1 MSTRERIAEQL
12 GACRGFVSG
21 RALAEGLGISRAAVW
36 KHVESLKAD
45 GYQIESARSRG
56 YRLLAGPDRVSQSEL
71 AVHLDSAW
79 LGHHLIWHAATGSTN
94 ADAAAAARDGA
105 VEGTVV
111 VAEEQSA
118 GRGRLGRTWVSAARV
133 NLYASV
139 VLRPWIVPAEA
150 PQLSL
155 VAGLAVAAALERE
168 GLDAR
173 IKWPNDVLL
182 DGRKVCGILTEIEA
196 EADRVSFVVVGIGV
210 NLNSTLEH
218 FPAELHDKATSVVLA
233 SGRRVDRARFAAR
246 LLAELERRYEGFR
259 EHGFAALAAEWE
271 SRSDMLGREI
281 CVSAGGEELG
291 GICLGIDS
299 DGALLLK
306 EEGREAPRRV
316 LAGDVSVIGGYQAR

>member
-1 MSTRERIAEQL
+1 MSTRARIVEQL
-12 GACRGFVSG
+12 GACPDFVSG

-36 KHVESLKAD
+36 KHIESLKAD
-45 GYQIESARSRG
+45 GYRIESARARG
-56 YRLLAGPDRVSQSEL
+56 YRLLECPDRVSQSEL
-71 AVHLDSAW
+71 AACLDTAW
-79 LGHHLIWHAATGSTN
+79 LGRRVIWHAATGSTN

-105 VEGTVV
+105 VEGTIV

-118 GRGRLGRTWVSAARV
+118 GRGRLGRTWVSAAGV
-133 NLYASV
+133 NLYLSV
-139 VLRPWIVPAEA
+139 VLRPHILPAEA

-155 VAGLAVAAALERE
+155 VAGLGVAAALERE
-168 GLDAR
+168 GLDPR

-218 FPAELHDKATSVVLA
+218 FPEELHAKATSVVMA

-246 LLAELERRYEGFR
+246 LLGELEKRYQRFQGG
-259 EHGFAALAAEWE
+259 GFAALAAEWE

-281 CVSAGGEELG
+281 CVRAAGEEIG
-291 GICLGIDS
+291 GICMGIDS

-306 EEGREAPRRV
+306 EEGGETPRRV
-316 LAGDVSVIGGYQAR
+316 LAGDVSVIGGYQAK